1 MSQDN
6 PTPQSPNPRGRQQS
20 YQRRLPFWKVKIIQF
35 LRGTIGVL
43 ETTVNKLEDPS
54 PSAENSIFG
63 NIQSTWS
70 KILNTIRRLL
80 PSGLSSQLSN
90 TALTG
95 IIAFVAVIAV
105 WTTSSLTSK
114 PPSQVATV
122 PPEALPTPTTTPK
135 VPTPLVQETPQPT
148 VEPTPLP
155 TVEPTPLPTVEPT
168 PQAAIEQTPVVEPI
182 PEAAPIATPQF
193 IPLTPEQTL
202 IAAIENHVAEV
213 SNNTFAGIVKSIKAN
228 FRSSSLIVTISD
240 DWYNLKQSQQ
250 DKLAAEMLLR
260 SQELDFSHL
269 EIFDSQDKLVARNP
283 VVGNEMIIFQRALKL
298 LSQIHIE
305 TKHI

>member
-6 PTPQSPNPRGRQQS
+6 PTPQPPTSRGRQQR

-43 ETTVNKLEDPS
+43 EATVNNLEDPS
-54 PSAENSIFG
+54 SKTG
-63 NIQSTWS
+63 NIVA
-70 KILNTIRRLL
+70 
-80 PSGLSSQLSN
+80 

-95 IIAFVAVIAV
+95 IIAFVVVIAV
-105 WTTSSLTSK
+105 WTTSSLTNK

-122 PPEALPTPTTTPK
+122 PPEPQPVTVTPEP
-135 VPTPLVQETPQPT
+135 VPTPL

-155 TVEPTPLPTVEPT
+155 TVEETPPSIVEATPEPT
-168 PQAAIEQTPVVEPI
+168 PQPTISETPVAELTPEPTPQPTI
-182 PEAAPIATPQF
+182 SETPIAEVTKEAAPTPTPQF

-202 IAAIENHVAEV
+202 IAAIENRVTQV
-213 SNNTFAGIVKSIKAN
+213 SNNTFSGIVKSIKAN

-240 DWYNLKQSQQ
+240 DWYTLKKSQQ
-250 DKLAAEMLLR
+250 DKLAAEMFQR
-260 SQELDFSHL
+260 SQELDFTHL

-283 VVGNEMIIFQRALKL
+283 VVGNEMIIFHRNL
-298 LSQIHIE
+298 I
-305 TKHI
+305 